1 MGTRKNTKEEKTSR
15 KMDEWLDVIRRSMN
29 YYELREEDKYDED
42 MNRNLVLGEGNPSYN
57 EQSSD
62 KLMKKYVSKQTT
74 SKLHV

>member
-1 MGTRKNTKEEKTSR
+1 
-15 KMDEWLDVIRRSMN
+15 MDEWLDVIRRSMN